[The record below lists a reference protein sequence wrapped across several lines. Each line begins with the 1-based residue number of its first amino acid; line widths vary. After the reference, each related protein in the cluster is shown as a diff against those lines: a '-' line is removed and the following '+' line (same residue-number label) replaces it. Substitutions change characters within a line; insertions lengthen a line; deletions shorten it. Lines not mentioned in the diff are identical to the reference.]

1 LQTKQADHPDF
12 AIPSHFSLF
21 SRYND
26 KSGSNSLAAIPPDHN
41 EGALHMIS
49 TQLMKLAEMNQWKV
63 NAKEDMIFGEYNGY
77 LFTAFEGKRF
87 KAFITPVA
95 GISPDALEMIVKFLE
110 NQRKALKL
118 RNYEIGD
125 NFLCV
130 RMEEGIIPISS
141 EKMEFILGQ
150 LSGLLSL
157 YEVPARSCVVCGQ
170 TAQRKGLYLGLF
182 CHLHQDCEDKDMIDF
197 TRADSDELAAAAPDD
212 AAADGQP
219 DAEATDEQ
227 PDAEATDE
235 QPDAEAADG
244 QHEAETAD
252 GRPDVPDKTAVGSP
266 EEAVDMPVDDIDQ
279 ESRKEGQES

>member
-1 LQTKQADHPDF
+1 
-12 AIPSHFSLF
+12 
-21 SRYND
+21 
-26 KSGSNSLAAIPPDHN
+26 
-41 EGALHMIS
+41 MIS

-77 LFTAFEGKRF
+77 LFTAFEGNRF

-110 NQRKALKL
+110 NQRKALRL

-182 CHLHQDCEDKDMIDF
+182 CHLHQECEDKDMVDF
-197 TRADSDELAAAAPDD
+197 TRADSDDLAADAPAD
-212 AAADGQP
+212 AEEADEQHE
-219 DAEATDEQ
+219 AEATDE
-227 PDAEATDE
+227 
-235 QPDAEAADG
+235 

-252 GRPDVPDKTAVGSP
+252 GRPDVPDKTADDSP